1 MAGPINPTII
11 TFNAPTE
18 YVEQNGVTTPIPPG
32 GIARYEYGFSQVAT
46 GPFSRI
52 VTDTDFTPDANGQ
65 QTHNLNL
72 SGFAF
77 GQWYAA
83 GRAVSSD
90 NAVSAWSNVA
100 PFEVQPKEPKAPTG
114 FSVA

>member
-1 MAGPINPTII
+1 MAGPINPRVVS
-11 TFNAPTE
+11 FLAPTQ
-18 YVEQNGVTTPIPPG
+18 YVDNSPIPAG
-32 GIARYEYGFSQVAT
+32 GIARYEYGFAQNAA
-46 GPFSRI
+46 GPFSRL
-52 VTDTDFTPDANGQ
+52 VADVDFTPDADGR
-65 QTHNLNL
+65 QTGDIALA
-72 SGFAF
+72 GFAF

-90 NAVSAWSNVA
+90 NQVSAWSNVV